1 MRIGRHRIGPDALP
15 YLIAEVGVNHENDL
29 ELAERMIGEVARAGG
44 QAVKF
49 QTYKAA
55 KLASRE
61 SAAYWDRSK
70 EPAASQFELFQ
81 RYDRFGRR
89 EYEALARCCDKAG
102 VDFLSTPF
110 DTECVGW
117 LAELVPAFKIAS
129 ADLTHLPL
137 LEAVAAT
144 GKPVVL
150 STGASTLEETRAAVR
165 FLERAGSGEVA
176 ILHCVLS
183 YPTAPADA
191 NLAVISALR
200 AAFPDHVVGYSD
212 HVPPDPRM
220 RVLAAAYVLG
230 ARVIE
235 KHYTFDKRRP
245 GNDHYHAM
253 DEADLRAAVNEFAA
267 LRELLGRGEKRV
279 LEAEQAARLHARRSL
294 VAARD
299 LPAGHVLAAGDL
311 EIKRP
316 GTGIPPQELPG
327 VIGRALARAVR
338 ADQVLFASDLAGE
351 GDPR

>member
-1 MRIGRHRIGPDALP
+1 MRIGRRDVGPDALP

-29 ELAERMIGEVARAGG
+29 ELACRMIAEIARAGG
-44 QAVKF
+44 DAVKF
-49 QTYKAA
+49 QTYKAG

-81 RYDRFGRR
+81 RYDHFGRS
-89 EYEALARCCDKAG
+89 EYEALAQHCDKAG

-117 LAELVPAFKIAS
+117 LAELVPAWKVAS
-129 ADLTHLPL
+129 ADLTHFPL
-137 LEAVAAT
+137 LEAIAAT
-144 GKPVVL
+144 GKPVIL
-150 STGASTLEETRAAVR
+150 STGAATLEETRAAVR
-165 FLERAGSGEVA
+165 FLEAHGSGEVA
-176 ILHCVLS
+176 ILHCVLA

-200 AAFPDHVVGYSD
+200 AAFPDRVVGYSD

-220 RVLAAAYVLG
+220 RVLSAAYLLG

-253 DEADLRAAVNEFAA
+253 DEADLRSAVAEFRA

-299 LPAGHVLAAGDL
+299 LPAGHVLCAEDL

-316 GTGIPPQELPG
+316 GTGLPPEELPRA
-327 VIGRALARAVR
+327 IGRALARAVR
-338 ADQVLFASDLAGE
+338 ADQVLVAADLAPARGL
-351 GDPR
+351 R

>member
-1 MRIGRHRIGPDALP
+1 MRIGRHAIDADAPP

-29 ELAERMIGEVARAGG
+29 ELAERMIGEVARAGA

-49 QTYKAA
+49 QTYKAG

-61 SAAYWDRSK
+61 SAAYWDQSK

-81 RYDRFGRR
+81 RYDRFGRV
-89 EYEALARCCDKAG
+89 EYESLAASCDKAG

-110 DTECVGW
+110 DTDCVVW

-144 GKPVVL
+144 AKPVIL
-150 STGASTLEETRAAVR
+150 SSGASTLDETRAAVR
-165 FLERAGSGEVA
+165 FLEDHGSGEVA
-176 ILHCVLS
+176 ILHCVLA

-191 NLAVISALR
+191 NLAVIHALR

-220 RVLAAAYVLG
+220 RVLAAAYLLG

-253 DEADLRAAVNEFAA
+253 DEADLRTAVGEIAA
-267 LRELLGRGEKRV
+267 LRELCGRGEKRV
-279 LEAEQAARLHARRSL
+279 LPAEQAARLHARRSL

-316 GTGIPPQELPG
+316 GTGLAPQELPR
-327 VIGRALARAVR
+327 VIGRALARPVR
-338 ADQVLFASDLAGE
+338 ADQVLVESDLDGLRA
-351 GDPR
+351 PR